1 MPREIFT
8 IGYEGA
14 SPDAFATTLKDAGVA
29 VVADVRAV
37 ALSRKRGFSKSAL
50 RKSLETQGLGY
61 RHYIALGTPKP
72 GREAARA
79 GDAASLRR
87 IYCDEVLASAP
98 ALEALEELVALAGE
112 QPVCLLCFERDPA
125 LCHRRLLTER
135 LAARGF
141 TAVDL
146 FVP

>member
-1 MPREIFT
+1 MARELFT

-14 SPDAFATTLKDAGVA
+14 DPDRFLTALKDAGVG

-37 ALSRKRGFSKSAL
+37 ASSRKRGFSKAAL
-50 RKSLETQGLGY
+50 RESLEANGLGY

-79 GDAASLRR
+79 GDAAALRR
-87 IYCDEVLASAP
+87 IYCEEVLPTPSAAQ
-98 ALEALEELVALAGE
+98 ALEDLLDLAKE

-125 LCHRRLLTER
+125 CCHRRLLAEH
-135 LAARGF
+135 LAPRGF
-141 TAVDL
+141 KAVDL
-146 FVP
+146 YVP